1 MICRIIIMNIIIIN
15 LSTIDLVESIIIII
29 KPITVKVTTR
39 GIKENYLIIFIH
51 IASIL
56 KKVE

>member
-1 MICRIIIMNIIIIN
+1 MNIIIIN